1 VGREIVGSW
10 NFSWVEFFPRRSWK
24 RHPLEATSPIVFSRR
39 RRVHRAAARLR
50 CAAEV
55 SAPGA
60 PIDNRWNKKL
70 EFVYSLVTQIRA
82 AARHP
87 RPTLSKPS
95 PASRPTTTADISDQH
110 EPAFPLPTTLSATTS
125 VIVGEHTSSRTKPCA
140 VPIPAESRV
149 ALPKRQWQLHRQTT
163 YTQSPS
169 PTRRPYTRRSYHF
182 IFPHFSLPARR
193 FVPSDEFAELL
204 ARPGPEC
211 ICQTVKQIGR
221 QLTNTSASLAAAHSS
236 AT

>member
-1 VGREIVGSW
+1 MYIAR
-10 NFSWVEFFPRRSWK
+10 PRR
-24 RHPLEATSPIVFSRR
+24 
-39 RRVHRAAARLR
+39 R

-55 SAPGA
+55 PAPGA

-82 AARHP
+82 AARYP
-87 RPTLSKPS
+87 RPTLSKLS
-95 PASRPTTTADISDQH
+95 PAGRTPPTTTAADISDQH
-110 EPAFPLPTTLSATTS
+110 ELAFPLPTALSATT
-125 VIVGEHTSSRTKPCA
+125 IVGGRTSSRTTPCA
-140 VPIPAESRV
+140 VPTPVESRT
-149 ALPKRQWQLHRQTT
+149 ALPKYQRQLHKQTT

>member
-1 VGREIVGSW
+1 MEQKVRICLQ
-10 NFSWVEFFPRRSWK
+10 FSNPNQGGGPPSSANPLRTLRRWP
-24 RHPLEATSPIVFSRR
+24 HTTDYHRR
-39 RRVHRAAARLR
+39 RRHLRPTRASVPFSDGARRRHRRR
-50 CAAEV
+50 
-55 SAPGA
+55 
-60 PIDNRWNKKL
+60 RT
-70 EFVYSLVTQIRA
+70 YLVTNDAVR
-82 AARHP
+82 
-87 RPTLSKPS
+87 
-95 PASRPTTTADISDQH
+95 
-110 EPAFPLPTTLSATTS
+110 
-125 VIVGEHTSSRTKPCA
+125 A
-140 VPIPAESRV
+140 VPIPAESGA
-149 ALPKRQWQLHRQTT
+149 ALPKRQRQLHRRTT